1 LRLRKKIAVNNRGL
15 ENWLFQFEGE
25 WELSGNRILRHE
37 KDHTFEYDDKMNC
50 QATLILDLQENLYDL
65 KNIN

>member
-1 LRLRKKIAVNNRGL
+1 MSVMFAVKKKIAVN
-15 ENWLFQFEGE
+15 E

-50 QATLILDLQENLYDL
+50 QDTLILDLQENLYDL
-65 KNIN
+65 KKQ